1 MTVDPLDRL
10 RSIDPAPDGSSA
22 PPLEQ
27 VLAQIDA
34 SGAAPR
40 RRAARRPPLR
50 RWAGIAVPALGAA
63 AAIAVVAVVVG
74 LVIVHH
80 RHAPAPAV
88 MPATAPLQAVPTPG
102 SLAPRGGMRGALL
115 ILGATTSSE
124 DTTLISF
131 GQCQPCYAG
140 GQGNGSVTRDWLA
153 ATTDGGASW
162 HVAQTPW
169 NLDGFASAGADA
181 WAEGLQSRGHGDGG
195 YNEFYASHDGGRS
208 WSVVSSAAPA
218 EGGVGDVSIAAG
230 EVWSLGAGCVGSR
243 CTDAPPTDAILH
255 APASGSHLA
264 ATTAQPPLGDD
275 TNVSVVATARDTA
288 FVLADDYGTN
298 PRVATIVRSR
308 MFATSD
314 GGRSWRS
321 IATPCPGKQNF
332 GRLYGGSSG
341 LWATCSGLHGTNE
354 LRRPAGAGRTWV
366 TVVPAGNITQ
376 FQPVSSTVAWVLT
389 PRGRVLR
396 TTDGGSTWTRV
407 WYGGP
412 PEPVVLAGRTPV
424 LAAQNA
430 STATVV
436 AVVTHGRVDGH
447 AQFTNFVVY
456 RTTDGGRTWRPS
468 VVRLPAG

>member
-10 RSIDPAPDGSSA
+10 RSIDPVPHGSSA
-22 PPLEQ
+22 PSLEL

-34 SGAAPR
+34 VDVPPR
-40 RRAARRPPLR
+40 RRPRSRGWARM
-50 RWAGIAVPALGAA
+50 AVPALGVL

-74 LVIVHH
+74 VVVAHH
-80 RHAPAPAV
+80 RHGSGV
-88 MPATAPLQAVPTPG
+88 TVTLATTPSSSVPSAE
-102 SLAPRGGMRGALL
+102 SLAPRGGMPGALL
-115 ILGATTSSE
+115 ILGAAAPSGNIA
-124 DTTLISF
+124 LISF
-131 GQCQPCYAG
+131 GQCQPCYRG
-140 GQGNGSVTRDWLA
+140 GQGRGSVTRDWLA
-153 ATTDGGASW
+153 ATSDGGASW
-162 HVAQTPW
+162 HVGQAPW
-169 NLDGFASAGADA
+169 NLSGFASAGADT

-195 YNEFYASHDGGRS
+195 FNEFYASHDGGRH
-208 WSVVSSAAPA
+208 WSAVSSAAPS
-218 EGGVGDVSIAAG
+218 EGGVGDVSIAGG
-230 EVWSLGAGCVGSR
+230 EVWSLGAGCIGSG
-243 CTDAPPTDAILH
+243 CTGAPPTDTILH
-255 APASGSHLA
+255 ASASGSHLA
-264 ATTAQPPLGDD
+264 ATAAQPPLGDD
-275 TNVSVVATARDTA
+275 TNVSVVATARNSA
-288 FVLADDYGTN
+288 LVLADDYGTN

-321 IATPCPGKQNF
+321 VATPCPGKQNF

-354 LRRPAGAGRTWV
+354 LRRPVGGGRTWV

-396 TTDGGSTWTRV
+396 TADGGRTWNQV
-407 WYGGP
+407 WYGGR
-412 PEPVVLAGRTPV
+412 PEGVALAGRTPV
-424 LAAQNA
+424 LAVQSA

-456 RTTDGGRTWRPS
+456 RTIDGGRTWRPS
-468 VVRLPAG
+468 VVRLPTAG